1 MQKFSNARKHLERIP
16 YRLSV
21 AGNGLFLAGSVLY
34 LTDSA
39 APLGTWA
46 FVAGSALA
54 LLASVLPQLIQ
65 SWFCPADEDG
75 DASSPEG
82 GPQTSPTVAAAAA

>member
-1 MQKFSNARKHLERIP
+1 MQKFSNARKRLERVP

-34 LTDSA
+34 LTESA
-39 APLGTWA
+39 TALGTWA
-46 FVAGSALA
+46 FVVGSALA

-75 DASSPEG
+75 DPSSHEG
-82 GPQTSPTVAAAAA
+82 GPQPLPTIAVTAA